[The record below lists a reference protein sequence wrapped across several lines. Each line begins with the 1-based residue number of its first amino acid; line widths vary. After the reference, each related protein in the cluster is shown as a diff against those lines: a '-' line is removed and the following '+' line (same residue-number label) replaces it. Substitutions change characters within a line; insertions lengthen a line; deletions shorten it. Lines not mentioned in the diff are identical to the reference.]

1 MSEHGSISIPKEFL
15 SLYFL
20 LGGFVDENLGSR
32 SGGGGPRSHRDPPK
46 RSTNPN
52 VSLSVAGQVQHLINE
67 ATSKENLSQMYI
79 GWAAHM

>member
-20 LGGFVDENLGSR
+20 LGGFVDENLGGR

-52 VSLSVAGQVQHLINE
+52 VSLSVAGQVQHLIKE

-79 GWAAHM
+79 GWGAHM